1 MNTFAMVMIVA
12 IVVAGLVLSANS
24 EALRRDWSLRRWR
37 RACLRGRLRFDPPK
51 LMKQRRVAWSR
62 RYEGAQRSLNC
73 CGFGS

>member
-12 IVVAGLVLSANS
+12 IVVAGLVLSASS
-24 EALRRDWSLRRWR
+24 EARRRDWSLRRWR
-37 RACLRGRLRFDPPK
+37 LACLRRRPRFDPSE

>member
-12 IVVAGLVLSANS
+12 IVVAGLVLSASS

-37 RACLRGRLRFDPPK
+37 RACLRRRPRFDPSK